1 MYITLSTGQA
11 ADRLVADENACWTYS
26 GAKALVEFL
35 EEEETADAQ
44 IELDVEALR
53 SEWTEYHSAVEAAQL
68 YGFVADDDDDE
79 DTQEELAAE
88 YLLRHTIIIKF
99 DEGVIVQEA

>member
-1 MYITLSTGQA
+1 MYITLSKGQA
-11 ADRLVADENACWTYS
+11 ADQLVADENACWTYN

-35 EEEETADAQ
+35 EMMETDNAQ

-68 YGFVADDDDDE
+68 YEFVADADDDE
-79 DTQEELAAE
+79 DRQEELAIK
-88 YLLRHTIIIKF
+88 YLAKHTTIIKF
-99 DEGVIVQEA
+99 DEGVVVLEF